1 MLSPDYMERVT
12 DHIVE
17 LYQDLEDDILKDI
30 AKRINKNK
38 YLTATAERQ
47 AEVLIERGYST
58 DEIEMLLK
66 AHLKD
71 IDEEL
76 KNIINVSGLKHY
88 EDEYKAYS
96 LANKQLEEFSK
107 NRHFDHIINNACDR
121 LIEGNANITK
131 SLGVVCNG
139 KDIKLNTFYKKSL
152 NQATLKV
159 ASGAFSNQQVVRGL
173 INELSD
179 SGIKVINYQKSGR
192 NYSVE
197 SAAKMLV
204 RTSVN
209 QMAGEMS
216 LRNAEDMEQD
226 LMEIS
231 AHAGA
236 RPSHALWQGKI
247 VSLSGKNKK
256 YLNLDDIG
264 YGEASGFMGANC
276 RHNWYPF
283 FEGISERIWTK
294 EMLDNIDPEPF
305 EFEGKDYTF
314 YEATQKQRQIERTIR
329 KYKHR
334 VMMYDEVKDDES
346 KLIAQVRLQR
356 QRQLYN
362 DFNKAGKLRPTSVNT
377 HVYGY
382 SRSKASK
389 EVWAVRKLNQTLYGD
404 YLGTKNYKDAD
415 KIVNRIKDNN
425 QMRLLEGFKK
435 AVDKGDISVLV
446 GIDRYIEISKEID
459 DKLVGIT
466 TKDGIKIKEY
476 GTHFIDR
483 VIGQH
488 AHDDIPKKGMRRGV
502 DINEIKESLINPNKI
517 KFSIVKNEERNQYIN
532 SEVKVT
538 LDIDR
543 GRLIQ
548 TSQNKKRR

>member
-58 DEIEMLLK
+58 DEIEMILK
-66 AHLKD
+66 HHLED

-131 SLGVVCNG
+131 SLGVVSNG

-231 AHAGA
+231 AHTGA

-264 YGEASGFMGANC
+264 YGEVSGFMGANC

-283 FEGISERIWTK
+283 FEGISEKAWTK

-305 EFEGKDYTF
+305 EFEGKEYTF
-314 YEATQKQRQIERTIR
+314 YEATQKQRQIERAIR

-356 QRQLYN
+356 QRQLYK

-502 DINEIKESLINPNKI
+502 DINEIKESLLNPNKI